1 MCQTA
6 AYCDHFLWSLTGEIV
21 QQGHIFLKI
30 QPTSICRIE
39 LTSDKSRPTLSG
51 GVVWFE
57 LSILKN
63 LYINSLFKF

>member
-6 AYCDHFLWSLTGEIV
+6 AYCDHCLWSLTREIV
-21 QQGHIFLKI
+21 QQRHMFLKI

-39 LTSDKSRPTLSG
+39 LTSDNSSPTLSG